1 MATSNFHRRQDVS
14 ESPVEGKVQE
24 DKANAYDK
32 TGGEELS
39 TKNKQSGDKMLCY
52 PKISLRGFLLLVSFQ
67 VFWFLELA
75 VGTVYFRALCYK

>member
-52 PKISLRGFLLLVSFQ
+52 PKTQRFPSKDSFFWFPSNVFGFLNLP
-67 VFWFLELA
+67 
-75 VGTVYFRALCYK
+75 